1 MPARV
6 QTPGHCEGELE
17 ALESADVSAVRAVDF
32 HRMLR
37 DAMRGAN
44 PVAAPFAAWR

>member
-1 MPARV
+1 M
-6 QTPGHCEGELE
+6 PGHCEGELE
-17 ALESADVSAVRAVDF
+17 ALEPTDLCAVRAVRF
-32 HRMLR
+32 HPMLR